1 MTEQLRE
8 QLAPV
13 VPWATFLPW
22 FVSRWEQGDHC
33 SIVGATKS
41 GKTVLAHELLE
52 ARTAA
57 SDKWFTAVLANK
69 PKDSSLDRMASN
81 GWVKV
86 RDWPPPRSWRGKPA
100 QRVLLWPKL
109 DGPEGFGQQA
119 VVFDRAL
126 RQAFQGGKWALYAD
140 EVRYLSHT
148 LGLKALVELIY
159 LQGRSIGV
167 TMVAATQRAAWVPLE
182 FYSQARHLFLF
193 AEASPANRRRL
204 VEHCGGANG
213 AEVARIVAT
222 LGRHEV
228 LYVDT
233 HEGTLLRTRVVRG

>member
-1 MTEQLRE
+1 MTEP
-8 QLAPV
+8 APF

-22 FVSRWEQGDHC
+22 FVSRWEQGDHV

-57 SDKWFTAVLANK
+57 SEHWHTAVLANK
-69 PKDSSLDRMASN
+69 PRDSSLDAMARG
-81 GWVKV
+81 GWCKV
-86 RDWPPPRSWRGKPA
+86 REWPPPRSHRGQPA
-100 QRVLLWPKL
+100 RRVLLWPKI
-109 DGPEGFGQQA
+109 DGPEGFAHQA
-119 VVFDRAL
+119 VAFDAAL
-126 RQAFQGGKWALYAD
+126 RSIFRGGKWAVYAD

-148 LGLKALVELIY
+148 LGLKPLVELLW
-159 LQGRSIGV
+159 LQGRSIGI
-167 TMVAATQRAAWVPLE
+167 TLVASTQRAAFVPLE

-193 AEASPANRRRL
+193 FESSPDNRRRL
-204 VEHCGGANG
+204 VNHCGGANG

-228 LYVDT
+228 LYVDAW
-233 HEGTLLRTRVVRG
+233 EGTLIRTRVERP